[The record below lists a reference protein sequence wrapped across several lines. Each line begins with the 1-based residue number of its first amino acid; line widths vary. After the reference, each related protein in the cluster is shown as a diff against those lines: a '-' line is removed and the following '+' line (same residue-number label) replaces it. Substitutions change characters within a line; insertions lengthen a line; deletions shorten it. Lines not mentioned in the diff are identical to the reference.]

1 MKYVLIVY
9 LFGFVKINIFFY
21 KLDQS
26 RRCLTQDKAKVTNNL
41 ELREYIL
48 YNFTLIYDFEVSYA
62 MLTTITAKIVSQKN
76 KLQKLFICYSYW
88 LNVLVA
94 PHIHCCFYQFCTYY
108 SAYLPFSLIFSFLQI
123 LTCLILNKSMPSLLS
138 ILLPDQQLC
147 GLNFARFI

>member
-1 MKYVLIVY
+1 MGLK
-9 LFGFVKINIFFY
+9 
-21 KLDQS
+21 
-26 RRCLTQDKAKVTNNL
+26 
-41 ELREYIL
+41 
-48 YNFTLIYDFEVSYA
+48 SYA

-94 PHIHCCFYQFCTYY
+94 PHLHFFSYQFCTYY

-138 ILLPDQQLC
+138 ILLPD
-147 GLNFARFI
+147 